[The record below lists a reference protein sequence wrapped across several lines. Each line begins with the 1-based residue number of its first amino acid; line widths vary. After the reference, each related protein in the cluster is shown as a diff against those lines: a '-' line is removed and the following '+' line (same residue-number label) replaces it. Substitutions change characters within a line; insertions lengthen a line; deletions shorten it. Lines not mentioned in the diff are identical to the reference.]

1 MKTFIQLQ
9 SEVDELTEF
18 RFIDKAQRKKM
29 KIRMQ
34 RLAKSGAF
42 QAKKARAMKR
52 MPDAGKLMVLA
63 KKAAKKVILK
73 KFYPKYAEMSMM
85 AKVKIDQ
92 QIATK
97 YGAMIDKMA
106 KKQLPKIRKAAQ
118 LRVKAAKEKKN
129 RCVNSQISQ
138 KPKVRLYSHL
148 VDSIHLPL
156 VMKN

>member
-1 MKTFIQLQ
+1 MKKFKELQ

-42 QAKKARAMKR
+42 QAKKARALKR
-52 MPDAGKLMVLA
+52 MPDAAKIMVLA

-92 QIATK
+92 KIATK

-106 KKQLPKIRKAAQ
+106 RKQIPKIKKAA
-118 LRVKAAKEKKN
+118 LARVKAAKEKK
-129 RCVNSQISQ
+129 
-138 KPKVRLYSHL
+138 P
-148 VDSIHLPL
+148 DA
-156 VMKN
+156 

>member
-1 MKTFIQLQ
+1 MKKFTELQ

-52 MPDAGKLMVLA
+52 MPDAAKIMVLA
-63 KKAAKKVILK
+63 RKAAKKVILK

-85 AKVKIDQ
+85 AKVKVDQ
-92 QIATK
+92 IIATK
-97 YGAMIDKMA
+97 YGAMIDKIA
-106 KKQLPKIRKAAQ
+106 KRQIPKIKVAAKA
-118 LRVKAAKEKKN
+118 RVKAAKE
-129 RCVNSQISQ
+129 RA
-138 KPKVRLYSHL
+138 RT
-148 VDSIHLPL
+148 DA
-156 VMKN
+156 

>member
-1 MKTFIQLQ
+1 
-9 SEVDELTEF
+9 
-18 RFIDKAQRKKM
+18 M

-73 KFYPKYAEMSMM
+73 KFYPKYAQMSMM

-118 LRVKAAKEKKN
+118 LRVKAAKEKKT
-129 RCVNSQISQ
+129 
-138 KPKVRLYSHL
+138 
-148 VDSIHLPL
+148 DA
-156 VMKN
+156 

>member
-1 MKTFIQLQ
+1 MKKFTELQ

-52 MPDAGKLMVLA
+52 MPDAAKIMVLA
-63 KKAAKKVILK
+63 RKAAKKVILK

-85 AKVKIDQ
+85 AKVKVDQ
-92 QIATK
+92 IIATK

-106 KKQLPKIRKAAQ
+106 RKQIPKIKKAA
-118 LRVKAAKEKKN
+118 LARVKAAKEKK
-129 RCVNSQISQ
+129 
-138 KPKVRLYSHL
+138 P
-148 VDSIHLPL
+148 DA
-156 VMKN
+156 

>member
-1 MKTFIQLQ
+1 MKKFKELQ
-9 SEVDELTEF
+9 SEVNQITEF
-18 RFIDKAQRKKM
+18 RFVNKAQRKKK

-34 RLAKSGAF
+34 KLAKSGAF
-42 QAKKARAMKR
+42 HAKKARAMKR
-52 MPDAGKLMVLA
+52 LPDAGKLMVLA

-118 LRVKAAKEKKN
+118 LRVKAAKEKA
-129 RCVNSQISQ
+129 RT
-138 KPKVRLYSHL
+138 
-148 VDSIHLPL
+148 DA
-156 VMKN
+156 

>member
-1 MKTFIQLQ
+1 MKKLKELQ

-42 QAKKARAMKR
+42 QAKKARALKR
-52 MPDAGKLMVLA
+52 MPDAAKIMVLA

-73 KFYPKYAEMSMM
+73 KFYPKYAEMSMQ
-85 AKVKIDQ
+85 AKVRIDQ

-97 YGAMIDKMA
+97 YGAMIDKIA
-106 KKQLPKIRKAAQ
+106 KKQIPKVKKAAMA
-118 LRVKAAKEKKN
+118 RVKAAKEKQ
-129 RCVNSQISQ
+129 RE
-138 KPKVRLYSHL
+138 
-148 VDSIHLPL
+148 DA
-156 VMKN
+156 